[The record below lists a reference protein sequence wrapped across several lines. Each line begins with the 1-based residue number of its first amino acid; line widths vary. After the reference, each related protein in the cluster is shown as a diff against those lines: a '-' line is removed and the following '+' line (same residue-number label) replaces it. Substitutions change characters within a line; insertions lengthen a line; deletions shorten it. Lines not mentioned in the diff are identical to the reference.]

1 MKNQRWISVAV
12 TMFATLVMALCVPA
26 QDNPTKDHKHHQY
39 KLYDLGTFGGPSAWP
54 TFFAVSLS
62 NAGMTIGT
70 AETPDTDPYSP
81 NCFVGDDCLITHAFQ
96 WQKGVLTDLGAF
108 PGPNSSYA
116 FGLNDRG
123 DIAGVSENGSI
134 DPDTGYPEIVAVLW
148 RNGNIVNLGT
158 LGGTQ
163 SYAASMNNRG
173 QIVGWAMNTIADPY
187 SGGMEYTGY
196 AGSFPGTTQLRAVL
210 WDNHGIHDLG
220 TLGGPSALALVVNQ
234 RGQIAGQSYTSFT
247 PNPTTGIPTMDA
259 FLWEN
264 GKMKDLGS
272 LGGTITYPINL
283 NSRGQVV
290 GVSNL
295 PGDQSFHGF
304 VWDRGVL
311 TDLSLGGSVAYADWN
326 SDSGDVG
333 GGSDLPGDQVFH
345 AFLWSRG
352 VISDLGTVGGD
363 TCSNSNSVNSNR
375 QAVGYSGRCEGS
387 ISIRASL
394 WENGGPMVDLNALV
408 EPPSDLYLYDG
419 TYLNDRGEI
428 VALGITPEGG
438 HHVVLLKPHG
448 SCDDACE
455 QRIADH
461 QYMTPLAQPA
471 VTGATK
477 PAFGKS
483 GDWLRNPLGR
493 RLSTTGHHDLNE

>member
-12 TMFATLVMALCVPA
+12 TMFATWAMALCIAA

-39 KLYDLGTFGGPSAWP
+39 KLYDLGTFGGPSALP
-54 TFFAVSLS
+54 TVFAVSLS
-62 NAGMTIGT
+62 NAGMMIG
-70 AETPDTDPYSP
+70 AAQTPDTDPYAP
-81 NCFVGDDCLITHAFQ
+81 HCLLFECFITHAFQ
-96 WQKGVLTDLGAF
+96 WQKGVLTDLGAL

-116 FGLNDRG
+116 FEFNDRG
-123 DIAGVSENGSI
+123 DIVGISENGLI
-134 DPDTGYPEIVAVLW
+134 DPDTGYPEAVAVLW
-148 RNGNIVNLGT
+148 DKKNIVNLGT

-163 SYAASMNNRG
+163 SSAPSINNRG
-173 QIVGWAMNTIADPY
+173 QVVGWAMNTIPDPY
-187 SGGMEYTGY
+187 SADLESTGPPF
-196 AGSFPGTTQLRAVL
+196 AGSFPGTTQLRAAL

-220 TLGGPSALALVVNQ
+220 TLGGPSALAVMVNQ

-247 PNPTTGIPTMDA
+247 PNPTTGIPTIDA

-272 LGGTITYPINL
+272 LGGTITYPVNV

-290 GVSNL
+290 GTSDL

-311 TDLSLGGSVAYADWN
+311 TDLSLGGSGAVALWN

-333 GGSDLPGDQVFH
+333 GGSFLPGDQVFH

-363 TCSNSNSVNSNR
+363 PCSVSYSVNSNR
-375 QAVGYSGRCEGS
+375 QAVGYSGLCDES
-387 ISIRASL
+387 PLRAFL

-408 EPPSDLYLYDG
+408 EPPSDLYLYVA

-438 HHVVLLKPHG
+438 RHVVLLKPHG

-471 VTGATK
+471 VTGASR

-483 GDWLRNPLGR
+483 GDWLRAR
-493 RLSTTGHHDLNE
+493 RVGHSIPPSE